1 MMRFRNTLTTLA
13 AAVAVAALPT
23 LWLSCAKPGAGAR
36 SGSVIA
42 VTVNSVPSKVKVAFA
57 GETIGHTPVQHTVGS
72 FDELINSFS
81 IMDDKYT
88 STVEERITVMS
99 DHQVEVN
106 LVLDSKFSKMAKAL
120 GLSKIIVFD
129 YGEGITFDSNKS
141 ELKPD
146 FRPLLEKQAE
156 MLKKFFAGV
165 DVYICG
171 HTDSQGGKAHNQEL
185 SLERAMSVYSQL
197 LELGVPKEVMKPQG
211 FGYDYPMS
219 DNKTPEGRARNRR
232 IEVILGR

>member
-1 MMRFRNTLTTLA
+1 MRIHKTLTAFA
-13 AAVAVAALPT
+13 ATVAVAVLPT
-23 LWLSCAKPGAGAR
+23 LWLSCAKPVADAR
-36 SGSVIA
+36 PVSVIS

-81 IMDDKYT
+81 ILDEKYS

-106 LVLDSKFSKMAKAL
+106 LVLDSRFSNMAKAL
-120 GLSKIIVFD
+120 NLSKIIVFD

-146 FRPLLEKQAE
+146 FRPLLEKQAD
-156 MLKKFFAGV
+156 MLKKYFAGV
-165 DVYICG
+165 DVHICG
-171 HTDSQGGKAHNQEL
+171 HTDNLGSKTRNQEL

-197 LELGVPKEVMKPQG
+197 LELGVPRDVMKPQG
-211 FGYDYPMS
+211 FSDGYPIS
-219 DNKTPEGRARNRR
+219 DNRTPDGRARNRR